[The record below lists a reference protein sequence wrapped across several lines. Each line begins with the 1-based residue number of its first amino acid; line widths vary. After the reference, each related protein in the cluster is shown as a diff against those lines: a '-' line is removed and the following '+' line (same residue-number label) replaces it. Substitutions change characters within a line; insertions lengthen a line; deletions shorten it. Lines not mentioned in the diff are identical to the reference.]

1 MVFGAVGKKV
11 SSDRESQAVVSW
23 HGIVRKEFRSR
34 RKAKMLA
41 EAQSAKASTSW
52 LSLQTKVTAQSSTAH
67 GGSYQRAVDGVSV
80 GEYGKRSCTH
90 TAERGASWWE
100 VNLGDPIRVSKIQ
113 LSTRSDIGNWGTP
126 PLSIA
131 VDRERCAEVQAF
143 PAKHK
148 PIEVECRAKGSKIR
162 LNATGGLVLCEIK
175 IAPASWKTICP
186 KGVCEHQWYLRNR
199 LSNMIQDECRNVET
213 TLDACKECCLDDTRC
228 AAIDWY
234 SESKVCQRYTAA
246 CNISQSSSS
255 HHGGSSYAL
264 S

>member
-41 EAQSAKASTSW
+41 EAQSVKASTFW
-52 LSLQTKVTAQSSTAH
+52 LPLQKKATTQSSTAWQ
-67 GGSYQRAVDGVSV
+67 GNSERAVDGSSKCV
-80 GEYGKRSCTH
+80 YGQGSCTH
-90 TAERGASWWE
+90 TEGAGWWE
-100 VNLGDPIRVSKIQ
+100 VDLGDPIRVSKIQ
-113 LSTRSDIGNWGTP
+113 LSTRSDIHDTP

-131 VDRERCAEVQAF
+131 VDGERCAEVQSI

-148 PIEVECRAKGSKIR
+148 PIEIECRAKGSKIR
-162 LNATGGLVLCEIK
+162 LSSAQSFVLCEVK
-175 IAPASWKTICP
+175 VAPASWETISQ
-186 KGVCEHQWYLRNR
+186 KGVCEHHWHLRNR
-199 LSNMIQDECRNVET
+199 LSNMIRDECRNVET
-213 TLDACKECCLDDTRC
+213 SLDACKECCLDDTRC

-234 SESKVCQRYTAA
+234 DESKVCQRYTAA
-246 CNISQSSSS
+246 CNKSQSSSS